1 MLTDGEHY
9 SNIRSKHEPRAGG
22 AMIVDYDFMLGRQ
35 RFRGVGWRGL
45 AALGLLFTLRA
56 VIVSIIVIIAKSLG
70 ASVLPLLQRLLGI

>member
-1 MLTDGEHY
+1 MA
-9 SNIRSKHEPRAGG
+9 NIIATFAASMNLEPGG

-56 VIVSIIVIIAKSLG
+56 TIAGIFMIIAKPLG